1 MLPEHFLFVTI
12 KDLGGAITNL
22 RRDTKSTISPV
33 AYKQGNAPLSLNDN
47 GALFIKRTMSGYF

>member
-1 MLPEHFLFVTI
+1 MLPEHFLVVTI
-12 KDLGGAITNL
+12 KDLGGAVTNL

-47 GALFIKRTMSGYF
+47 GALFMNRTMSRYF

>member
-1 MLPEHFLFVTI
+1 MLPEHFLVVII

-33 AYKQGNAPLSLNDN
+33 AYKQGSAPLSLNDN